1 MLISFPRSLSLSRLV
16 RFCCGASSGTVSP
29 GGGQSDSMLSESTS
43 SKSGSTA
50 DGVDVVEGKE
60 DAVDGEADAAKGAAG
75 AVDEEVAVVEG

>member
-1 MLISFPRSLSLSRLV
+1 
-16 RFCCGASSGTVSP
+16 
-29 GGGQSDSMLSESTS
+29 MLSESTS

-60 DAVDGEADAAKGAAG
+60 DAVDGEVETVDGEADAAKGAAG